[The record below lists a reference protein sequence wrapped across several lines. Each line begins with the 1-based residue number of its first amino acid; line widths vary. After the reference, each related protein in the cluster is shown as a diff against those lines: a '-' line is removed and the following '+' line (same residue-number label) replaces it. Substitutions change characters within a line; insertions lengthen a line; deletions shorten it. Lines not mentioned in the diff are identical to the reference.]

1 MYNTIIRWKPTK
13 YLMLHKQINGFLSIM
28 LNLPKSLDN
37 WHMNDWLL
45 IKKNIMAYM
54 FILVHIKD
62 QAKN

>member
-1 MYNTIIRWKPTK
+1 MYNTIIRWN
-13 YLMLHKQINGFLSIM
+13 LMLHKQINGFLSIM
-28 LNLPKSLDN
+28 LNLPKSPDN
-37 WHMNDWLL
+37 WHMNNWLL